1 MEKRINREIKELS
14 KIYKYIDKSYDESIP
29 TKKIVLEFD
38 IYKFVVNKFYPF
50 KPPTLY
56 INNIDYQTMIF
67 TNDDLFITDRLKKQK
82 IRCLC
87 CSTLLCTNNWSPAK
101 KLIHIINEY
110 KINKRIMKQIRDEKY
125 VYYVTKDRLP
135 QEIIDIIINYI
146 YS

>member
-1 MEKRINREIKELS
+1 
-14 KIYKYIDKSYDESIP
+14 
-29 TKKIVLEFD
+29 
-38 IYKFVVNKFYPF
+38 
-50 KPPTLY
+50 
-56 INNIDYQTMIF
+56 MIF
-67 TNDDLFITDRLKKQK
+67 TNNDLFITDRLKKQK

-110 KINKRIMKQIRDEKY
+110 KINKRLMKQIRDEKY